1 MAEKVLLVD
10 DEQEFLDSLAERM
23 QSRGMNVSKA
33 ATPAEAILKTE
44 KESFDAVVLDL
55 KMAGMDGLEV
65 LRIIKEKRP
74 EIQVILLTGHA
85 TVEAGVEAMKLGALD
100 FVEKPANL
108 AELTKKIKEAQ
119 AKKMILVD
127 KATEAK
133 IREIIQAKAW

>member
-1 MAEKVLLVD
+1 MTERVLLVD

-33 ATPAEAILKTE
+33 STPAEAILKAE

-85 TVEAGVEAMKLGALD
+85 TVEAGVQAMKLGALD

-127 KATEAK
+127 KATESK
-133 IREIIQAKAW
+133 IKEIIQAKAW

>member
-1 MAEKVLLVD
+1 MTERVLLVD

-33 ATPAEAILKTE
+33 ATPAEAIMKTE

-100 FVEKPANL
+100 FLEKPANL

-133 IREIIQAKAW
+133 IKEIIQAKAW

>member
-1 MAEKVLLVD
+1 MSEKVLLVD

-23 QSRGMNVSKA
+23 QSRGMKVSKA

-44 KESFDAVVLDL
+44 QESFDAVVLDL
-55 KMAGMDGLEV
+55 KMQGMDGLEV

-127 KATEAK
+127 KATESK
-133 IREIIQAKAW
+133 IKEIIQAKAW

>member
-1 MAEKVLLVD
+1 MTERVLLVD

-33 ATPAEAILKTE
+33 ATPAEAIMKTE

-133 IREIIQAKAW
+133 IKEIIQAKAW

>member
-33 ATPAEAILKTE
+33 ATPAEAIMKTE

-100 FVEKPANL
+100 FLEKPANL

-133 IREIIQAKAW
+133 IKEIIQAKAW

>member
-33 ATPAEAILKTE
+33 ATPAEAIMKTE

-65 LRIIKEKRP
+65 LRIIKQKRP

-133 IREIIQAKAW
+133 IKEIIQAKAW